1 MSEGSELFAARDD
14 DFFEAYRFIL
24 PGYNVRPQEINA
36 AVGLVQLAKLPAMT
50 EMRRKNLAK
59 FQNLFEGDERFI
71 IQRENG
77 KSSSFC
83 FTIILSPGLGFDRD
97 VVMEAL
103 KAEDIGFRIIT
114 GGCFPRHDVIKYFDY
129 ELLGEMTNGDL
140 AHDRGFFVGNHPFD
154 LGTEIDALHRI
165 LDAACK

>member
-1 MSEGSELFAARDD
+1 
-14 DFFEAYRFIL
+14 
-24 PGYNVRPQEINA
+24 
-36 AVGLVQLAKLPAMT
+36 MT
-50 EMRRKNLAK
+50 QMRRANLAK
-59 FQNLFEGDERFI
+59 FQNLFEGDARFI

-77 KSSSFC
+77 TSSSFC
-83 FTIILSPGLGFDRD
+83 FTIILNPDMDIDRG
-97 VVMEAL
+97 VVMKAL

-129 ELLGEMTNGDL
+129 ELVGEMTNGDL

-154 LGTEIDALHRI
+154 LGPEIDALYSI